1 MIYRTV
7 TKQILEDLEFFP
19 AIAILGPR
27 QSGKTTLAQNL
38 SIPGGK
44 PMLYLDLEWEEDRA
58 KLADAGTYLLQHQD
72 KCVVIDEVQ
81 MMPHLFPLL
90 RSLID
95 KKREPARFIL
105 LGSASPL
112 LLRNSAESLAGRIAY
127 HELTPFSLYEIWEPH
142 ILRQHWFRGGFPDA
156 FLAPDDKR
164 AQTWLAQFSTTFVE
178 RDLLQVIGKEANPTN
193 LMRFVRMLGHVHGQL
208 LNISELS
215 NSLDLASRT
224 VSRYLDLLEGTF
236 LTRRLAP
243 FFANVGKRLTKT
255 PKFYYRDSGF
265 FHAVARLRDREDL
278 YAHPAVGASW
288 EAYVIEQIYRMAG
301 KQCEY
306 YFYRTSSGAQVDLL
320 LLTPRSERVCI
331 EIKYANTPSISRGFH
346 ISLEDLKPDRCY
358 VITPDSE
365 SYQRS
370 DGIRIVNL
378 YDFLT
383 NELTELL

>member
-1 MIYRTV
+1 
-7 TKQILEDLEFFP
+7 
-19 AIAILGPR
+19 
-27 QSGKTTLAQNL
+27 
-38 SIPGGK
+38 
-44 PMLYLDLEWEEDRA
+44 
-58 KLADAGTYLLQHQD
+58 
-72 KCVVIDEVQ
+72 
-81 MMPHLFPLL
+81 
-90 RSLID
+90 
-95 KKREPARFIL
+95 
-105 LGSASPL
+105 
-112 LLRNSAESLAGRIAY
+112 
-127 HELTPFSLYEIWEPH
+127 
-142 ILRQHWFRGGFPDA
+142 
-156 FLAPDDKR
+156 
-164 AQTWLAQFSTTFVE
+164 
-178 RDLLQVIGKEANPTN
+178 
-193 LMRFVRMLGHVHGQL
+193 MLGHVHGQL

-306 YFYRTSSGAQVDLL
+306 YFYRTSSGAEVDLL

-346 ISLEDLKPDRCY
+346 ISLEDLKPDRRY

-383 NELTELL
+383 NELRELL